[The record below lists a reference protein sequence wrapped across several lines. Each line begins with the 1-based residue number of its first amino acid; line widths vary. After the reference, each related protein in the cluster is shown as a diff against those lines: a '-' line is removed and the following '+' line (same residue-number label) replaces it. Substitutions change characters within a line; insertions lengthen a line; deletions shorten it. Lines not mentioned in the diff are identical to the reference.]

1 MKARS
6 RMSHTLVVP
15 AAQYLRMSTEQQ
27 HFSLDYQAAAIH
39 QYADSNGFT
48 VVRSNEGPGRRG
60 LLLKH
65 RKGLAQLLH
74 DVLSRSQQFHA
85 IPVSDVSSWGG
96 FQPTGG

>member
-1 MKARS
+1 
-6 RMSHTLVVP
+6 MSPTLDVP

-27 HFSLDYQAAAIH
+27 HFSLDYQAAAIR

-48 VVRSNEGPGRRG
+48 IVRSYEDPGRSG

-74 DVLSRSQQFHA
+74 DVVQAKRLPALHFPDESVPSGTRNQ
-85 IPVSDVSSWGG
+85 
-96 FQPTGG
+96 